1 MLTMAEMYAVFKRH
15 PRVLGRSARSFVWL
29 YETYTQTAERFGE
42 DSPHAHAW
50 QRMALDSARNE
61 LGQKAATRR
70 LNLGAAG
77 AYLNDD
83 VKPDC
88 SGCKLGD
95 CRGRGRHD
103 RGAHCPKNTYG
114 DWIHRPPRVI

>member
-15 PRVLGRSARSFVWL
+15 PRVLSRSARSFVWL
-29 YETYTQTAERFGE
+29 YETYTQTVERFGE

-61 LGQKAATRR
+61 LVQQFANRL
-70 LNLGAAG
+70 LNLEAVG

-83 VKPDC
+83 MKSDC
-88 SGCKLGD
+88 SRCKLGD
-95 CRGRGRHD
+95 CRWRGRD
-103 RGAHCPKNTYG
+103 NRDIHCPKNTYG